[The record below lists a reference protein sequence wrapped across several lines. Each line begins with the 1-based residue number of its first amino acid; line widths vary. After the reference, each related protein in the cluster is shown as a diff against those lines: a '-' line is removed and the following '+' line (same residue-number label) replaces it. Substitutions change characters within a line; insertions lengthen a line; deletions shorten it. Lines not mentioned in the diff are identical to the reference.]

1 MKAILNKHYSNT
13 AIAKHCKNLQ
23 VTGQFIGGEH
33 TIENENYKFVML
45 SEGAWRGTN
54 SIYYK
59 LTEIKKL

>member
-1 MKAILNKHYSNT
+1 MNFKLNNTYSNT
-13 AIAKHCKNLQ
+13 TIAKNCKNLQ
-23 VTGQFIGGEH
+23 LSGQFIGGEH

-45 SEGAWRGTN
+45 SEGAWQGTN